1 MTSMFSFSK
10 SVTSLDISS
19 FSTVNVT
26 NMSNMFE
33 YCSSLSTIYASD
45 KWNTDKVT
53 DSSRMFRNCTNLK
66 GDISYDRTVVDKTYA
81 KTSGGYLTY
90 KAATSKTLSLNIN
103 PNTGAVTSYDITTSP
118 ISSSEHF

>member
-1 MTSMFSFSK
+1 
-10 SVTSLDISS
+10 
-19 FSTVNVT
+19 
-26 NMSNMFE
+26 MSNMFE

-118 ISSSEHF
+118 IEQFRTFLKREKLMSAA